1 MAALEVPTRPFNDGD
16 NFTKPPQPRISSLK
30 TGDSKDDNSI
40 ADKVAKIPE
49 KERSDRI
56 SKNMNL
62 PNPQFLRKQ
71 SAIKN
76 EGQCTRPPVIRV
88 QMICVIYYSAII
100 RREVE
105 EGAAE
110 DKHNIIILL
119 LRILGLALATIIIN
133 FIEASNRLLAHIIIF
148 LSTKSQAK
156 IKR

>member
-133 FIEASNRLLAHIIIF
+133 FIVEASNRLLAHIIIF
-148 LSTKSQAK
+148 F
-156 IKR
+156 